1 MGLSRQ
7 WLRAGRDDQMFQQ
20 SLKPDSN
27 CFFWQGGRET
37 WTLKWLMDAQFG
49 QAFIPF
55 RQIWGRP
62 CHRWMWSPTQESRQ
76 TNDNHGTPIGFS
88 PLINCH
94 IANWKITVFNRWINY
109 KWAMFNSYVTNYQR
123 VSRSSAGLG
132 RDHASLHRPNFW
144 TTRTT
149 KEMRPFFYKVASD
162 HKWGSI

>member
-20 SLKPDSN
+20 SLKRDSN

-76 TNDNHGTPIGFS
+76 TSDSHGTPIGFS

-94 IANWKITVFNRWINY
+94 IANWKITVFNRWIYY
-109 KWAMFNSYVTNYQR
+109 KWAVVETTHLYIGPTSGRWGPQWRCAVWLPVTTNEFPYNLMLLKQ
-123 VSRSSAGLG
+123 
-132 RDHASLHRPNFW
+132 
-144 TTRTT
+144 
-149 KEMRPFFYKVASD
+149 
-162 HKWGSI
+162 